1 MEIKMD
7 QRIAATCRQTVELF
21 EKFCR
26 EQNNELILLAK
37 QLGALFT
44 EGGHLLIAG
53 NGSLQ
58 LAAQQLAS
66 QFAFRLNF
74 DRPVLPAICLGSD
87 PVLNSRMLATGQFE
101 QHLVRHYRALNTQ
114 QHLLLLL
121 NDGSTAVSLM
131 NLRDEVVENEQAVAL
146 ISYDCLKDPLQSDDI
161 DICLNLATSSTPQ
174 QLELAQF
181 AGHLLCELVEAE
193 LFGRC

>member
-1 MEIKMD
+1 MD
-7 QRIAATCRQTVELF
+7 QRIAATCRQTVELL

-26 EQNNELILLAK
+26 EQNNELILLSK
-37 QLGALFT
+37 QLGTLFT

-58 LAAQQLAS
+58 LIAQQLAN

-87 PVLNSRMLATGQFE
+87 PVLNSRMSAAGQFE

-121 NDGSTAVSLM
+121 NDGSTAVPLM

-146 ISYDCLKDPLQSDDI
+146 ISYDCLKDPLQSSDI
-161 DICLNLATSSTPQ
+161 DICLNLATSSAPQ

-193 LFGRC
+193 LFGR